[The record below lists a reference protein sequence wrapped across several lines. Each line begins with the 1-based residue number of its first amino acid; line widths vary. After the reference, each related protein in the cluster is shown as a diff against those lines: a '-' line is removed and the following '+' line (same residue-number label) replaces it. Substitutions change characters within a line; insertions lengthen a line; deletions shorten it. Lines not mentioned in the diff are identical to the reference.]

1 MPKLHSPLRTLGSAL
16 LWQALL
22 LALLQTLKA
31 SAAPVRLDDA
41 TLRPPGWPA
50 DLGHAAAL
58 GAVPAL
64 ADPASLPQL
73 PELPELPGPAAA
85 RARPPNQAAAPQ
97 PGRSASQSVDK
108 AVGEAP
114 GAART
119 PAGAPALQ
127 TAVIGAAS
135 RPSADDDIDP
145 DLKDAAK
152 AAHQWIVESMPW
164 ARRLNFG
171 DAPYELANESAEAL
185 ARMLQPTWLA
195 TGSQGRNVGDAQESR
210 AERGMDQAHRFN
222 LVGEA
227 LKFAKELLEHPMT
240 WLVIALVAI
249 GKLAVA
255 MAGRRTSV
263 RPVRRTPPR

>member
-1 MPKLHSPLRTLGSAL
+1 MPKLHPPLRTLGSVL

-22 LALLQTLKA
+22 QTLNA
-31 SAAPVRLDDA
+31 SAAPVPLDDA
-41 TLRPPGWPA
+41 NLRPPGWPG

-58 GAVPAL
+58 GAVPAI

-73 PELPELPGPAAA
+73 PELPELLGPAAA
-85 RARPPNQAAAPQ
+85 RARAPNQAAAPQ
-97 PGRSASQSVDK
+97 PGRSASQPVDQ
-108 AVGEAP
+108 AHGEAT

-119 PAGAPALQ
+119 PAGAPVSQ

-145 DLKDAAK
+145 DLKEAAR
-152 AAHQWIVESMPW
+152 AAHQWVVESMPW
-164 ARRLNFG
+164 TRRLNFG

-195 TGSQGRNVGDAQESR
+195 TGSQEPNVDDAQESR
-210 AERGMDQAHRFN
+210 AGRGVDQAHRVN

-227 LKFAKELLEHPMT
+227 LKFARELLEHPMT
-240 WLVIALVAI
+240 WLVIALVAL
-249 GKLAVA
+249 GKLAVL

>member
-1 MPKLHSPLRTLGSAL
+1 MPKLQPPLRTLGSAL
-16 LWQALL
+16 LRQALL
-22 LALLQTLKA
+22 QALLQTLTA

-41 TLRPPGWPA
+41 NLRPPGWPG
-50 DLGHAAAL
+50 DLGHAVAL

-64 ADPASLPQL
+64 ADPASLA
-73 PELPELPGPAAA
+73 ELPELLGPAAA

-97 PGRSASQSVDK
+97 PGRSASQPVDK
-108 AVGEAP
+108 AHCEAP

-119 PAGAPALQ
+119 PADAPVSQ
-127 TAVIGAAS
+127 IAVIGAAS

-145 DLKDAAK
+145 DLKEAAK

>member
-1 MPKLHSPLRTLGSAL
+1 MPKLHSPLGTLGSVL

-22 LALLQTLKA
+22 QALLQTLNA
-31 SAAPVRLDDA
+31 SAAPVHLDDA
-41 TLRPPGWPA
+41 NLRPPGWPG

-64 ADPASLPQL
+64 ADAASLREM
-73 PELPELPGPAAA
+73 PELPELLGNAAA
-85 RARPPNQAAAPQ
+85 RARPPNQPTAPR
-97 PGRSASQSVDK
+97 PGLSASQPVDM
-108 AVGEAP
+108 AH
-114 GAART
+114 GAATAAARM
-119 PAGAPALQ
+119 PADAAVSQ
-127 TAVIGAAS
+127 TAAIGAAS

-145 DLKDAAK
+145 DLKEAAK
-152 AAHQWIVESMPW
+152 AAHQWVVESMPW

-171 DAPYELANESAEAL
+171 DAPYDLANESAEAL

-195 TGSQGRNVGDAQESR
+195 TGSERSNVGDTQESR
-210 AERGMDQAHRFN
+210 ASRGMAQAQRFN

-227 LKFAKELLEHPMT
+227 LKFARELLEHPMT

-249 GKLAVA
+249 GKLAVLL
-255 MAGRRTSV
+255 AGRRTNV